1 MNGESAGADS
11 LASSLREHRG
21 SGEQRVTP
29 LELFFDLVFVFAM
42 TRVTSL
48 MAHDLSWTSIGQGLL
63 VLAALWWGWSAYA
76 WLTNHVA
83 GDEWRARLVVFVA
96 MGSMV
101 LAALAVPEAFGDH
114 GLLFAL
120 AYLVMR
126 MAHLGLFW
134 VASRGEDDVH
144 VAVARLLPSAIAG
157 PLLLVAASFADGP
170 LQAGLWLLALAIDY
184 GGPLVTGVAGY
195 RVHTAHFAE
204 RFSLIVII
212 ALGESIV
219 AIGVG
224 AGDEPLDT
232 AIGVA
237 AVLAL
242 VGSAGLWWAYFD
254 VVAPLAHKRLSELS
268 GVARNTLARDAFA
281 YLHLPMIAGI
291 ELFALGVEQ
300 VVGHVDE
307 ALVLEASTALF
318 GGIALYL
325 LAHVAFKLRTAGGLN
340 HVRLIAAVA
349 AVACVPLGTE
359 LNSVAA
365 LAVACALVVAL
376 IAYETIRFAAER
388 ERVRMEA

>member
-1 MNGESAGADS
+1 MNQ
-11 LASSLREHRG
+11 

-48 MAHDLSWTSIGQGLL
+48 MAHDLSWASIGQGLL
-63 VLAALWWGWSAYA
+63 VLAALWWGWAAYA

-83 GDEWRARLVVFVA
+83 GDDFRARLVVFVA
-96 MGSMV
+96 MGSMGLV
-101 LAALAVPEAFGDH
+101 ALAVPKAFGDH
-114 GLLFAL
+114 ALVFAL

-126 MAHLGLFW
+126 LAHLALFW
-134 VASRGEDDVH
+134 VSSRDLPDVH
-144 VAVARLLPSAIAG
+144 LAVARLLPTGIGG
-157 PLLLVAASFADGP
+157 PLLLVAAAFADGP
-170 LQAGLWLLALAIDY
+170 LQTALWLLALAIDY
-184 GGPLVTGVAGY
+184 GGPFVTGVAGY
-195 RVHTAHFAE
+195 RVHPAHFAE

-224 AGDEPLDT
+224 AGDEPLDA
-232 AIGVA
+232 AIGLA

-254 VVAPLAHKRLSELS
+254 VVAPVAHRHLSRLS
-268 GVARNTLARDAFA
+268 GAARNTLARDSFA

-307 ALVLEASTALF
+307 ALVVEASTALF

-325 LAHVAFKLRTAGGLN
+325 LAHVAFKLRNGDGLN
-340 HVRLIAAVA
+340 SVRLIAAVV

-365 LAVACALVVAL
+365 LAAACGLVAAL
-376 IAYETIRFAAER
+376 IAYETVRFAADR
-388 ERVRMEA
+388 ARVRMEA